1 MALSANVSQS
11 ITRNCDTESARMKN
25 KSKPWSLCA
34 ILLLA
39 NLLSTDLIAQPALNY
54 GIPARDK
61 LSLTMD
67 SEFLSDEMPILVDSS
82 NKTISTLGNLTV
94 VEELSTGDLLSWS
107 RWGNGYVGSFRNRAV
122 QMTESAHSEG
132 VMLISPESYGTEVE
146 VSFDVMTLRPAT
158 VLVLML
164 SISSDD
170 GSGSFTMP
178 PDFDGAMSG
187 WPPGAT
193 SYFFAFHNA
202 PHFRHPFI
210 NRWGPEGVQL
220 LQEAGENHMTP
231 GEWHSVE
238 AGRSG
243 GRLWL
248 RIDGQVVL
256 YVTDPEPFGPG
267 HIAFRI
273 RGSGTEIASCF
284 IKDVRI
290 RSADP

>member
-1 MALSANVSQS
+1 
-11 ITRNCDTESARMKN
+11 MKYI
-25 KSKPWSLCA
+25 SKLWSVCA

-39 NLLSTDLIAQPALNY
+39 TILSADLIAQPVLNI
-54 GIPARDK
+54 GIPARNN
-61 LSLTMD
+61 LSLAMD
-67 SEFLSDEMPILVDSS
+67 SELQGDPMAVPLDSS
-82 NKTISTLGNLTV
+82 DKNTSMFGNTEV
-94 VEELSTGDLLSWS
+94 VEELSAADLLSWS
-107 RWGNGYVGSFRNRAV
+107 RWGNGYVGSFRDRAV

-132 VMLISPESYGTEVE
+132 LMLISPESYGTELE

-170 GSGSFTMP
+170 GSGSFAMP
-178 PDFDGAMSG
+178 PGFDGAMSG

-202 PHFRHPFI
+202 PHFRHPFV

-220 LQEAGENHMTP
+220 LQEAGKNYMTP
-231 GEWHSVE
+231 GRWHSVE

-243 GRLWL
+243 GRIWL

-256 YVTDPEPFGPG
+256 QVTDPEPFGSG

-284 IKDVRI
+284 IKDVEI

>member
-1 MALSANVSQS
+1 
-11 ITRNCDTESARMKN
+11 MKYI
-25 KSKPWSLCA
+25 SKLWSVCA

-39 NLLSTDLIAQPALNY
+39 NILSADLNAQPALNF
-54 GIPARDK
+54 GISAQTK
-61 LSLTMD
+61 HSLAMV
-67 SEFLSDEMPILVDSS
+67 SEFLDDQTAIPVDSS
-82 NKTISTLGNLTV
+82 YKNMSMFGNPGV
-94 VEELSTGDLLSWS
+94 VEELSAADLLYWS
-107 RWGNGYVGSFRNRAV
+107 RWGNGYVGSFRDRVV
-122 QMTESAHSEG
+122 QMTETAHSEG
-132 VMLISPESYGTEVE
+132 LMLISPESYGSEVE

-164 SISSDD
+164 SISNGD

-178 PDFDGAMSG
+178 SGFDGAMSG
-187 WPPGAT
+187 WPQDAS

-202 PHFRHPFI
+202 PHFRHPFV
-210 NRWGPEGVQL
+210 NRWGPEGAQL
-220 LQEAGENHMTP
+220 LQEAGKNYMRP
-231 GEWHSVE
+231 GKWHSVE

-243 GRLWL
+243 GRIWL

-256 YVTDPEPFGPG
+256 EVTDPEPFGSG